1 MGELPRQARIYIA
14 AITIAGV
21 ALLTYLA
28 REVWLGGF
36 DWKELLLFFILL
48 VVADSL
54 PVELPQG
61 GVVTVGFSLYVAALI
76 LWGAA
81 PATLL
86 VVASDA
92 LSIKN
97 FGIKIPWYKYL
108 FNLGQLS
115 LAAGLGGL
123 AFESLGGQASVLS
136 PFPWMP
142 LIGAVLVSLVINT
155 GAVIV
160 IISLTSGDRIHRI
173 LSANIRWAVP
183 NYIGLAP
190 LGVLLA
196 TVYISM
202 GAAGVLLLSI
212 PLLLARHAF
221 QLYRD
226 MRQNYLDT
234 IETLSAAM
242 DAKDPYTYGHSERV
256 ARYAVALA
264 QEINLPDQ
272 ELEQLRYVALL
283 HDIGKI
289 AVRDGVLNKAGRLD
303 KKEMNEVQL
312 HTTVGAEITKKLR
325 FFKDAYRIVLYHHEH
340 WNGGGY
346 PHGLSGEAIPLG
358 SRIIAVCDA
367 FDAMTSNRPY
377 RAAMSPLAALE
388 ELKASAGTQLDP
400 TLVQAF
406 IRAYDRLGF
415 DHQVAGKISSST
427 GGISA
432 PAPSHAT

>member
-1 MGELPRQARIYIA
+1 MSELPRQARIYIA
-14 AITIAGV
+14 AITVAGV
-21 ALLTYLA
+21 ALLTYLV

-36 DWKELLLFFILL
+36 DWKELALFFILL

-54 PVELPQG
+54 PVELPRG
-61 GVVTVGFSLYVAALI
+61 GVVTVGFCLYIAALI

-97 FGIKIPWYKYL
+97 FGIKIPWYKYA
-108 FNLGQLS
+108 FNLGQLT
-115 LAAGLGGL
+115 LAAGIGGL
-123 AFESLGGQASVLS
+123 AFEALGGQAGVLN
-136 PFPWMP
+136 PFPWLP
-142 LIGAVLVSLVINT
+142 LVAAVLADLIINT
-155 GAVIV
+155 GAVIA
-160 IISLTSGDRIHRI
+160 IISLTSGDCIHRI
-173 LSANIRWAVP
+173 LSSNIRWAVP

-196 TVYISM
+196 TVYLSM
-202 GAAGVLLLSI
+202 GAAGVLLLCI

-234 IETLSAAM
+234 IETLSVAI

-256 ARYAVALA
+256 ARYAVALGR
-264 QEINLPDQ
+264 EINLSDA

-303 KKEMNEVQL
+303 KKEMNEIQL
-312 HTTVGAEITKKLR
+312 HSTVGAEITKKLR
-325 FFKDAYRIVLYHHEH
+325 FFKDGYRIVLYHHEH
-340 WNGGGY
+340 WDGGGY
-346 PHGLSGEAIPLG
+346 PHGLTREAIPLG

-377 RAAMSPLAALE
+377 RAAMSPLAAIE
-388 ELKASAGTQLDP
+388 ELKHCAGTQLDP
-400 TLVQAF
+400 KLVQVF
-406 IRAYDRLGF
+406 IRAYERLGF
-415 DHQVAGKISSST
+415 DHESRGIAGTPSNAVAK
-427 GGISA
+427 A
-432 PAPSHAT
+432 AASHAT